1 MVKKR
6 TRPKV
11 RNIEVGFYRR
21 VNNNRDTLGEKD
33 CAVRMEM
40 IRK

>member
-11 RNIEVGFYRR
+11 RNIEVGF
-21 VNNNRDTLGEKD
+21 LGEKD